1 MRILVA
7 EADSGVAKQYKLR
20 LGDRGHIV
28 IVTASGKDCLKTY
41 NEKLQDIKL
50 HSDPIDH
57 VQPFDVVI
65 LNHKIP
71 KLKGL
76 EVAKKI
82 LAVNPTQRI
91 IFASA
96 YPKDILKDC
105 LQQLKQSVEVLNKP
119 FSKQALIDSVE
130 DKYIY
135 SALKEL
141 NVNIDDIKNANFRHE
156 QLKEMLRI
164 LKKARRRNQHE
175 ESKS

>member
-7 EADSGVAKQYKLR
+7 EADPDAAQLYKLR

-28 IVTASGKDCLKTY
+28 IVTATGNDCLKTY
-41 NEKLQDIKL
+41 NEKLQDITL
-50 HSDPIDH
+50 HSDAIEH

-65 LNHKIP
+65 LNYKIA

-82 LAVNPTQRI
+82 LAVNSHQRI

-96 YPKDILKDC
+96 YPKDILKDS
-105 LQQLKQSVEVLNKP
+105 LQQFKQSIEVLNKP
-119 FSKQALIDSVE
+119 FSEQALIDAVE

-141 NVNIDDIKNANFRHE
+141 NVNIDEIKNANFRHE
-156 QLKEMLRI
+156 QLTEMFRI
-164 LKKARRRNQHE
+164 LKKARRG
-175 ESKS
+175 KPT

>member
-50 HSDPIDH
+50 HSDPIEH

-65 LNHKIP
+65 INHKIP

-76 EVAKKI
+76 GVAKKI
-82 LAVNPTQRI
+82 LAVNPHQRI

-96 YPKDILKDC
+96 YPKRHIERL
-105 LQQLKQSVEVLNKP
+105 STT
-119 FSKQALIDSVE
+119 
-130 DKYIY
+130 
-135 SALKEL
+135 
-141 NVNIDDIKNANFRHE
+141 IKTKCRSIE
-156 QLKEMLRI
+156 QTF
-164 LKKARRRNQHE
+164 
-175 ESKS
+175 

>member
-1 MRILVA
+1 
-7 EADSGVAKQYKLR
+7 
-20 LGDRGHIV
+20 
-28 IVTASGKDCLKTY
+28 
-41 NEKLQDIKL
+41 
-50 HSDPIDH
+50 
-57 VQPFDVVI
+57 
-65 LNHKIP
+65 
-71 KLKGL
+71 
-76 EVAKKI
+76 
-82 LAVNPTQRI
+82 
-91 IFASA
+91 
-96 YPKDILKDC
+96 LKDC